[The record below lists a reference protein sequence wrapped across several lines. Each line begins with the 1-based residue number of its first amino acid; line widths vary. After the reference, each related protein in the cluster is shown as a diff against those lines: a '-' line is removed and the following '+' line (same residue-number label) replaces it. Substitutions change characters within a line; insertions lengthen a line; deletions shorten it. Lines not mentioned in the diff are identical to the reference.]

1 MASIDDLLRHMES
14 GDELRQQVTP
24 AHFLREGA
32 LRGHVE
38 DLTTAMRVLLVEDNE
53 NDMRLARHELEQAG
67 HTVIEA
73 RRPERGLALA
83 YEHAPQVILCDLGFP
98 GDTDGYAFAQRVK
111 SDPSLRNIPTFALTG
126 ARGGIAHSRATQ
138 VFDGVLEKPLDARVL
153 AQRVGGYRVN
163 GGGSRGRRQVD
174 QPPTP
179 THFDPADTQEFEA
192 STPIGKFRARGYDL
206 ITALLVV
213 GVAVMSALFYRHV
226 EQSQEAQEKIIK
238 VIEQN
243 AVSTSAYARA
253 LDRMTCIISLEQNKR
268 ESAYDNPYSRCNRQ
282 LMP

>member
-1 MASIDDLLRHMES
+1 
-14 GDELRQQVTP
+14 
-24 AHFLREGA
+24 
-32 LRGHVE
+32 
-38 DLTTAMRVLLVEDNE
+38 MRVLLIEDNDD
-53 NDMRLARHELEQAG
+53 DMRLARHELEQAG

-73 RRPERGLALA
+73 RRPELGLALA
-83 YEHAPQVILCDLGFP
+83 YEHAPQAILCDLGFP
-98 GDTDGYAFAQRVK
+98 GDTDGYDFAQRVK
-111 SDPSLRNIPTFALTG
+111 DDPQLRHIPTFALTG
-126 ARGGIAHSRATQ
+126 GRGHIAQARAAQ

-163 GGGSRGRRQVD
+163 GGGSRGRSQVD
-174 QPPTP
+174 QP
-179 THFDPADTQEFEA
+179 HFDPADTQEFEA
-192 STPIGKFRARGYDL
+192 TTPIGKFRARGYDL

-243 AVSTSAYARA
+243 AVSASAYARA